1 MCSDANQADHV
12 AALELWERG
21 SQRQMERDL
30 DGAEQLYRQSIEL
43 HPTAEA
49 WTFLGWVASWRG
61 DPEKAIECCQ
71 RAIEVDPTFGNPYND
86 IGAYLIELD
95 RAEQAIPWLQ
105 RAIEAPRYEARVFP
119 WMNLGRVY
127 ERLGRFKQAVEHYRN
142 ALKIEPRYVPVIQAL
157 DRLLSRRNGQVK
169 VGTDTA

>member
-1 MCSDANQADHV
+1 MCSDPTQPQHGR
-12 AALELWERG
+12 ALELWEEG
-21 SQRQMERDL
+21 SRRQMERDL
-30 DGAEQLYRQSIEL
+30 DGAEQLYRESLDL

-61 DPEKAIECCQ
+61 DPDKAIQHCH

-95 RAEQAIPWLQ
+95 RVEEAIPWLRQ
-105 RAIEAPRYEARVFP
+105 ATEAPRYEARVFP

-127 ERLGRFKQAVEHYRN
+127 ERLGRFKEAIEHYRK
-142 ALKIEPRYVPVIQAL
+142 ALEVEPRYVPVVHAL
-157 DRLLSRRNGQVK
+157 DRLLSRRDGQLK
-169 VGTDTA
+169 LDRTM